1 MKKILTLL
9 VILFGVS
16 LVGGIYHTFAHIDK
30 VGYNTADYTYTEES
44 IPEMPEINIDTT
56 SLMPRY

>member
-16 LVGGIYHTFAHIDK
+16 LVGGLYHTFAHIDK
-30 VGYNTADYTYTEES
+30 VGDYTYTEES
-44 IPEMPEINIDTT
+44 IPEMPEINIDTPA
-56 SLMPRY
+56 LMPRY

>member
-16 LVGGIYHTFAHIDK
+16 LVGGLYHTFAHIDK
-30 VGYNTADYTYTEES
+30 VGDYTYTEKFA
-44 IPEMPEINIDTT
+44 PEMPEINIDTPA
-56 SLMPRY
+56 LMPRY

>member
-30 VGYNTADYTYTEES
+30 VGYNTPDYTYTEES
-44 IPEMPEINIDTT
+44 TPEMPEIMIDTI
-56 SLMPRY
+56 SVVPLY